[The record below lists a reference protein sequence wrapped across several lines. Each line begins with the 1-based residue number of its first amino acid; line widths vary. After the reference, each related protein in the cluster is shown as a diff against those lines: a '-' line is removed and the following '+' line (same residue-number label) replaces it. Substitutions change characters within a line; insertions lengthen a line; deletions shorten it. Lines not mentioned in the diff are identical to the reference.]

1 MAHDDQRSPES
12 DADTGTEAGA
22 PLQPHGDPLLA
33 AAQGRGD
40 GDDATRHGWG
50 ATAQSA
56 PEAEGEEAEAEG
68 EEPGAPNDSNA

>member
-1 MAHDDQRSPES
+1 MADDDQRSHES

-50 ATAQSA
+50 ATAQST
-56 PEAEGEEAEAEG
+56 PEAEGEEA
-68 EEPGAPNDSNA
+68 GAPNDSDA